1 MTDGYTQEFDSSE
14 TSEVTVDLL
23 VGILASLVGFVS
35 LIGLVLIYGWFRK
48 KFKK

>member
-1 MTDGYTQEFDSSE
+1 MTDGYIQEFDSSE